1 MDNHQD
7 NYEMAEY
14 ALRQS
19 WETHRQAFGPILE
32 PAFVENQQVRIPL
45 IAALNHISRR
55 EVKEGM
61 EILKQIKEFCI
72 YDEDKAAWIFF
83 VGLCYELG
91 GAKKQALQWYADGAR
106 YHHKFYLPYL
116 KLAKAAVDE
125 KQYEAARAYYETGIA
140 CLLEMSENE
149 QDPVILGSA
158 YTNLASSLTMLHR
171 YPEAEKA
178 WETAMQYPTQP
189 RASAVAAVLYAATG
203 DRETANAYMK
213 KLEKADPAFAQQIWQ
228 AIQKIFDGTHPDFP
242 AQ

>member
-1 MDNHQD
+1 MEHFEQD
-7 NYEMAEY
+7 YETAEF

-32 PAFVENQQVRIPL
+32 PAFVENPQVRVPL

-55 EVKEGM
+55 EVKQGM

-72 YDEDKAAWIFF
+72 YDEDKAAWTFF

-91 GAKKQALQWYADGAR
+91 GAKKQALQWYDDAAKYGHR
-106 YHHKFYLPYL
+106 FYLPYL
-116 KLAKAAVDE
+116 KLAKAAIQE
-125 KQYEAARAYYETGIA
+125 KQYETARIYYEIGID
-140 CLLEMSENE
+140 CLMEMPETE
-149 QDPVILGSA
+149 QDPALLGSA

-178 WETAMQYPTQP
+178 WETAMRYPTQP
-189 RASAVAAVLYAATG
+189 RAPAVAAVLYAATG
-203 DRETANAYMK
+203 DWKTAKAYME

-242 AQ
+242 T